1 MSEEEKIAQLRRI
14 MPAVTAALVIGTFVL
29 IRAAGHDN
37 GTALLVA
44 AIMFVFAGGSYLAR
58 VMFGLPGFLALMVG
72 GSLLAWRLG
81 QTSFF
86 EGP

>member
-1 MSEEEKIAQLRRI
+1 MTEEEKVAQLRRI

-44 AIMFVFAGGSYLAR
+44 GIMFLFAGASYLAR
-58 VMFGLPGFLALMVG
+58 IMLGLPGFLAFAVG
-72 GSLLAWRLG
+72 GALLAWRLG

-86 EGP
+86 DGP